1 MKLHANISKL
11 TFIPMKK
18 LTGWNRIFGLT
29 VAFFLTSIACT
40 KANVYDVTSPDG
52 KLTACV
58 ETIKGKLRFSLQYES
73 KPLILPSDV
82 SLKLRNG
89 ITWGTSAK
97 PAKVARNSY
106 KGNINAL
113 FYTKETITDNYNQLI
128 LKFKEGFDLVVRVYD
143 DGAAYRFISNLDKDI
158 IVEDEQMDCRFPAD
172 PKAFLPYVR
181 QEGTTFE
188 QQLINTFEN
197 TYAHVALSKMDSSKL
212 AFLPCLIE
220 AEGGIKIGLT
230 EAALQNYP
238 NMYVRSGGKD
248 AALKTY
254 FARYPSKEEQGGYDN
269 LQLLV
274 KERAGYIAHCPAKM
288 KFPWRVFC
296 ISRNATELLAND
308 MVYRLAEPCKLK
320 DTGWIKPGKVAWDWW
335 NDWSIYNVPFKA
347 GINTETYK
355 YYIDFAS
362 RYGIEYVVLD
372 DGWSVRGP
380 ADLMQV
386 VPEIDLKEIIAYGHE
401 KGVGII
407 LWAGSYA
414 LDKDLE
420 NVCRHYAEMGVKGF
434 KVDVIN
440 RDDQRAVDY
449 HYRIA
454 EAAARHKLV
463 LDIHGTFKPAG
474 LNRTYPNVLNF
485 EGVCGMEFN
494 KWSSLEEYDQMNG
507 DVTIPFVRMLAG
519 PMDYT
524 QGAMLNGTRQTYR
537 ASGSE
542 PMSQGTR
549 CHQLAEYTVFLSPL
563 GMLCDSPTHYEQ
575 EAECTTFISQIPT
588 VWDETIPL
596 CGEVG
601 EYVAIARRKGNVWY
615 VGALTNWTE
624 RNLTL
629 DLNTINGA
637 GKQIEVFRDGPNAA
651 KHAQDYIHE
660 TTQVPANGQLKVYLA
675 PGGGY
680 TLKMAAE

>member
-1 MKLHANISKL
+1 
-11 TFIPMKK
+11 MKK
-18 LTGWNRIFGLT
+18 FSEWHSRFNLAVT
-29 VAFFLTSIACT
+29 FFLISIVSA

-52 KLTACV
+52 KLTASI
-58 ETIKGKLRFSLQYES
+58 ETEKGKLRYSLKYGNTM
-73 KPLILPSDV
+73 LLLPSDL
-82 SLKLRNG
+82 SLKLKNG
-89 ITWGTSAK
+89 ITWGTTAK
-97 PAKVARNSY
+97 PAKVTRNSH
-106 KGNINAL
+106 KGSIDAL
-113 FYTKETITDNYNQLI
+113 FYTKNTITDNYNQLI
-128 LKFKEGFDLVVRVYD
+128 LKFKEGFDLVVRAYD

-158 IVEDEQMDCRFPAD
+158 IVEDEQMDCRFPGN

-197 TYAHVALSKMDSSKL
+197 TYTHIALSKMDSSKL

-238 NMYVRSGGKD
+238 NMYVRNGGKD
-248 AALKTY
+248 AALKTF

-320 DTGWIKPGKVAWDWW
+320 DTDWIKPGKVAWDWW

-386 VPEIDLKEIIAYGHE
+386 VPEIDLKEIIAYGRK
-401 KGVGII
+401 KGVSII

-454 EAAARHKLV
+454 EAAAKYKLV

-537 ASGSE
+537 VSGSE

-563 GMLCDSPTHYEQ
+563 GMLCDSPTHYEK
-575 EAECTTFISQIPT
+575 ETECTTFISQIPT
-588 VWDETIPL
+588 VWDETRPL

-601 EYVAIARRKGNVWY
+601 EYVAIARRKGKVWY

-629 DLNTINGA
+629 NLNTINGA

-651 KHAQDYIHE
+651 EHAQDYIHE
-660 TTQVPANGQLKVYLA
+660 TTQVPADGQLKIYLA

>member
-1 MKLHANISKL
+1 MERLAKQLIKFCLAVTVFLIS
-11 TFIPMKK
+11 T
-18 LTGWNRIFGLT
+18 
-29 VAFFLTSIACT
+29 AYT
-40 KANVYDVTSPDG
+40 KANVYNVTSPDG
-52 KLTACV
+52 KLTASV
-58 ETIKGKLRFSLQYES
+58 ETEKGKLRFSLQLEGKMLLS
-73 KPLILPSDV
+73 PSDL
-82 SLKLRNG
+82 SLKLADG
-89 ITWGTSAK
+89 IIWGTAAK
-97 PAKVARNSY
+97 PAKTIRKSHA
-106 KGNINAL
+106 GNIDAL
-113 FYTKETITDNYNQLI
+113 FYTKDKVADNYKELV
-128 LKFKEGFDLVVRVYD
+128 LKFKEGFSFVVRAYD
-143 DGAAYRFISNLDKDI
+143 DGAAYRFVSDLNKE
-158 IVEDEQMDCRFPAD
+158 IVIEDEQMDCRFPGD

-181 QEGTTFE
+181 QENTTFE

-197 TYAHVALSKMDSSKL
+197 TYTHVPLSQMDSRKL

-220 AEGGIKIGLT
+220 TEGGIKVGMT
-230 EAALQNYP
+230 EADLQCYP
-238 NMYVRSGGKD
+238 NMYVRNGGKE

-254 FARYPSKEEQGGYDN
+254 FARYPVKEEQGGYDS

-274 KERAGYIAHCPAKM
+274 KERANYIARCPAKM

-296 ISRNATELLAND
+296 IARNAGELLVND

-320 DTGWIKPGKVAWDWW
+320 DTSWIKPGKVAWDWW
-335 NDWSIYNVPFKA
+335 NDWGVYNVPFKV

-386 VPEIDLKEIIAYGHE
+386 VPEINLKEIISYGRE
-401 KGVGII
+401 KGVDII

-414 LDKDLE
+414 LDKDLDK
-420 NVCRHYAEMGVKGF
+420 VCRHYAEMGVKGF

-454 EAAARHKLV
+454 EAAAKYKLV

-537 ASGSE
+537 VSGSE

-549 CHQLAEYTVFLSPL
+549 CHQLAEYTVFMSPL

-575 EAECTTFISQIPT
+575 EAECTTFISQVPT
-588 VWDETIPL
+588 IWDETVPL
-596 CGEVG
+596 FGEVG
-601 EYVAIARRKGNVWY
+601 EYVALARRKGNIWY

-624 RNLTL
+624 RDLTL
-629 DLNTINGA
+629 NLNIIKGA
-637 GKQIEVFRDGPNAA
+637 GKKAEVFRDGPNAA
-651 KHAQDYIHE
+651 QHAQDYIHE
-660 TTQVPANGQLKVYLA
+660 TIHVPADGQLKIHLA
-675 PGGGY
+675 PGGGF
-680 TLKMAAE
+680 TLKMDAE